1 MNSLQFKKNEFKK
14 LCAII
19 GYKPSIVSEVI
30 ANIDKYYYEKIE
42 VKKDKKTGEVKFHII
57 AAVIEERKMNWP
69 DFTGNMVIPSDDT
82 IDPVADALKQVRGDR
97 EL

>member
-42 VKKDKKTGEVKFHII
+42 VKKDKKTGEVKKYKDGT
-57 AAVIEERKMNWP
+57 VREKN
-69 DFTGNMVIPSDDT
+69 NPSFY
-82 IDPVADALKQVRGDR
+82 
-97 EL
+97 